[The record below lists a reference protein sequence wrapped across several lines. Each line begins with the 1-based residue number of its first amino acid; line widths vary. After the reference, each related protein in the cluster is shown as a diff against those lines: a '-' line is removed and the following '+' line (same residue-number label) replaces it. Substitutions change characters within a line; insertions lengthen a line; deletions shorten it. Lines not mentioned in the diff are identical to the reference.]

1 MTIEPSTLY
10 VVATPIG
17 NLQDLTPR
25 AVEVLGGVDFIAA
38 EDTRVTKKLLSN
50 LGIHKNMIS
59 CYRENERHRAEEIV
73 SRLLSG
79 ESGALCSDAGTPAVS
94 DPGQQLVDRCISEGI
109 TVVPIPGCSALVAAI
124 SASGMNCGRFCFE
137 GFLPI
142 AKNNR
147 KQHLEDIREER
158 RPMIFYEAPHKLR
171 ATLKDLLNVLGDR
184 EICIAREMT
193 KIHEEFIRTT
203 LSEAYEEAMANE
215 PRGEYVLIVAGAE
228 IKAKEPDRDEAVS
241 LALKYRN
248 EGMSMSAAC
257 KKASQETGVPRSE
270 IYRICCGDD
279 S

>member
-25 AVEVLGGVDFIAA
+25 AIEVLSGVDFIAA

-50 LGIHKNMIS
+50 LGIRKSLIS
-59 CYRENERHRAEEIV
+59 CYRENEHHRAEEIV
-73 SRLLSG
+73 GRLMSG
-79 ESGALCSDAGTPAVS
+79 ESCALCSDAGTPAVS
-94 DPGQQLVDRCISEGI
+94 DPGQQLVNRCVSEGI
-109 TVVPIPGCSALVAAI
+109 TVVPIPGCSALVTAI

-158 RPMIFYEAPHKLR
+158 RPMIFYEAPHKLK
-171 ATLKDLLNVLGDR
+171 ATLRDLLNTLGDR

-203 LSEAYEEAMANE
+203 LSEAYESLKETE

-228 IKAKEPDRDEAVS
+228 IKSKEPDRNEAVKI
-241 LALKYRN
+241 ALKYRS
-248 EGMSMSAAC
+248 EGASLSEAC
-257 KKASQETGVPRSE
+257 KRAAQETGVPRSE
-270 IYRICCGDD
+270 IYRMCCGDE
-279 S
+279 